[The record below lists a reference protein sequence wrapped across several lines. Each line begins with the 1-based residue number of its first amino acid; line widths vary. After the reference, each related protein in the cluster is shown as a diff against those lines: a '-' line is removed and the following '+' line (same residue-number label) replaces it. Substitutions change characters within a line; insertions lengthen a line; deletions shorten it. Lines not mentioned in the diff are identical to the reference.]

1 MAIAHAVTL
10 GRPVFDRRRLRGSR
24 LRATDIDWSYGT
36 GSEVHGP
43 VTALLLAVTGR
54 TARLRDLA
62 GPGPAPLTERLI
74 SA

>member
-1 MAIAHAVTL
+1 M
-10 GRPVFDRRRLRGSR
+10 RGIR
-24 LRATDIDWSYGT
+24 LRANDIDWSHGT
-36 GSEVHGP
+36 GPEVHGP

-62 GPGPAPLTERLI
+62 GAGLAPLTELLV

>member
-1 MAIAHAVTL
+1 M
-10 GRPVFDRRRLRGSR
+10 RGIS
-24 LRATDIDWSYGT
+24 LRATHIDWSYGT
-36 GSEVHGP
+36 GPEVHGP

-62 GPGPAPLTERLI
+62 GAGLAPLTERLI